1 MKNILL
7 LAMTALMVSCGVT
20 TNQETTVDNIASTP
34 AETVAASGQ
43 APSER
48 GGYTFSTTFRKDEN
62 GQCDAIILTC
72 QKGEKSQQFVNELI
86 WPKDVDFL
94 GGAGEIEEKDINFDG
109 IPDVQLYLGNFTIDS
124 PMEYYAAYVW
134 DEASQSFQEVE
145 TYAGLPNPVI
155 NTEKQ
160 RIICSYYD
168 ASGAFNEEIY
178 GWKDRT
184 LNLIESHVEEAEED
198 E

>member
-1 MKNILL
+1 MLL
-7 LAMTALMVSCGVT
+7 FAMAALMASCG
-20 TNQETTVDNIASTP
+20 TNTSKEAP
-34 AETVAASGQ
+34 ANKAADVPAEAVETVAKA
-43 APSER
+43 ASER
-48 GGYTFSTTFRKDEN
+48 DGYTFNTTFRKDEN
-62 GQCDAIILTC
+62 GQCDAIVLTC
-72 QKGEKSQQFVNELI
+72 QKGEKSQQFVSELI
-86 WPKDVDFL
+86 WPKDMDFL
-94 GGAGEIEEKDINFDG
+94 GGAGEVEEEDINFDG

>member
-1 MKNILL
+1 MFAI
-7 LAMTALMVSCGVT
+7 AALMASCG
-20 TNQETTVDNIASTP
+20 TNTGKEAPVNKVADVP
-34 AETVAASGQ
+34 AEAAKTVEK

-48 GGYTFSTTFRKDEN
+48 DGYTFTTTFRKDEN
-62 GQCDAIILTC
+62 GDCDAIVLNC
-72 QKGEKSQQFVNELI
+72 QKGEKCQQFVCELI
-86 WPKDVDFL
+86 WPKGMNWL
-94 GGAGEIEEKDINFDG
+94 GEAGEVEEEDINFDG
-109 IPDVQLYLGNFTIDS
+109 IPDVLLYLGSFSINS
-124 PMEYYAAYVW
+124 PMEYYAAFVW

-155 NTEKQ
+155 DTEKQ
-160 RIICSYYD
+160 RIVSSYHD
-168 ASGAFNEEIY
+168 VSGAYNEDIY

>member
-1 MKNILL
+1 MLL
-7 LAMTALMVSCGVT
+7 FAMAALIASCG
-20 TNQETTVDNIASTP
+20 TNTRQEAPISKAAEVP
-34 AETVAASGQ
+34 ADAVETMAK

-48 GGYTFSTTFRKDEN
+48 DGYTFSTTFRKDEN

-86 WPKDVDFL
+86 WAKDMDFL
-94 GGAGEIEEKDINFDG
+94 GGSGEVEEEDINFDG
-109 IPDVQLYLGNFTIDS
+109 IPDVQLYLGSFSIDS
-124 PMEYYAAYVW
+124 PLEYYAAFVW

-145 TYAGLPNPVI
+145 NYAGLPNPDI
-155 NTEKQ
+155 DTEKQ
-160 RIICSYYD
+160 RIVSSYHD
-168 ASGAFNEEIY
+168 VSGAYYEDIY
-178 GWKDRT
+178 GWKDGT